1 MKGKEILVL
10 AGSPRKNGNS
20 DMLADAFIEGAQ
32 KAGHSV
38 TKIYAA
44 AHKVN
49 GCLGCNKCWSDGTHC
64 IQKDD
69 MVKLYSAFEKATVL
83 VFATPLYYYSW
94 SAQIKCV
101 LDRTFTYASP
111 DRKFAMAVKECAL
124 LVAAETR
131 EVADLDGLVGS
142 YRIAARFCNW
152 KDKGVLLATGVY
164 EKGAVKAGDWLEQA
178 KKMGMEI

>member
-1 MKGKEILVL
+1 MRTKEILVL
-10 AGSPRKNGNS
+10 AGSPRINGNS

-32 KAGHSV
+32 NAGHSV

-49 GCLGCNKCWSDGTHC
+49 GCLGCYKCWSDGTHC
-64 IQKDD
+64 VQKDD
-69 MVKLYSAFEKATVL
+69 MVKIYPAFEKASVL

-94 SAQIKCV
+94 SAQIKSV

-111 DRKFAMAVKECAL
+111 NRKFTMAVKECAL
-124 LVAAETR
+124 LVAAETI

-142 YRIAARFCNW
+142 YRISAHFCKW
-152 KDKGVLLATGVY
+152 KDRGVLLATGVY
-164 EKGAVKAGDWLEQA
+164 EKGAVKKGNWLERA

>member
-1 MKGKEILVL
+1 MEGKEILVL
-10 AGSPRKNGNS
+10 AGSPRINGNS
-20 DMLADAFIEGAQ
+20 DMLADAFIEGAK

-38 TKIYAA
+38 TKIYVA

-69 MVKLYSAFEKATVL
+69 MVKLYPAFEKATVL

-94 SAQIKCV
+94 SAQLKCV

-124 LVAAETR
+124 LVAAETS

-142 YRIAARFCNW
+142 YRIAARFCHW
-152 KDKGVLLATGVY
+152 KDKGMLLATGVY
-164 EKGAVKAGDWLEQA
+164 EKGAVKAGDWLERA
-178 KKMGMEI
+178 RKMGMEI

>member
-1 MKGKEILVL
+1 MEKREILVL
-10 AGSPRKNGNS
+10 AGSPRINGNS

-32 KAGHSV
+32 NAGHSV

-64 IQKDD
+64 VQKDD
-69 MVKLYSAFEKATVL
+69 MVKIYPAFEKASVL

-94 SAQIKCV
+94 SAQIKSV

-111 DRKFAMAVKECAL
+111 DRKAKMAIRECAL

-131 EVADLDGLVGS
+131 DIADLDGLIGS
-142 YRIAARFCNW
+142 YRISARFCRW
-152 KDKGVLLATGVY
+152 KDRGILVATGVY
-164 EKGAVKAGDWLEQA
+164 EKGAVKAGNWLEQA
-178 KKMGMEI
+178 RKMGMEI

>member
-1 MKGKEILVL
+1 MGKKEILVL
-10 AGSPRKNGNS
+10 AGSPRINGNS

-32 KAGHSV
+32 NAGHSV

-64 IQKDD
+64 VQKDD
-69 MVKLYSAFEKATVL
+69 MVKIYPAFEKASVL

-94 SAQIKCV
+94 SAQIKSV

-111 DRKFAMAVKECAL
+111 GRKANMAVKECAL

-131 EVADLDGLVGS
+131 EPADLDGLVGS
-142 YRIAARFCNW
+142 YRIAARFCRW
-152 KDKGVLLATGVY
+152 KDRGVLLATGVY
-164 EKGAVKAGDWLEQA
+164 EKGAVKEGNWLEQA

>member
-1 MKGKEILVL
+1 MKTKEILVL
-10 AGSPRKNGNS
+10 AGSPRINGNS

-32 KAGHSV
+32 NAGHSV

-44 AHKVN
+44 THKVN

-64 IQKDD
+64 VQKDD
-69 MVKLYSAFEKATVL
+69 MVKIYPAFEKASVL

-94 SAQIKCV
+94 SAQIKSV

-111 DRKFAMAVKECAL
+111 DRKSKMAIRECAL
-124 LVAAETR
+124 LVAAETK
-131 EVADLDGLVGS
+131 EVSDLDGLVGS
-142 YRIAARFCNW
+142 YRISARFCRW
-152 KDKGVLLATGVY
+152 KDRGVLLATGVY
-164 EKGAVKAGDWLEQA
+164 EKGAVKEGNWLDQA

>member
-1 MKGKEILVL
+1 MEKREILVL
-10 AGSPRKNGNS
+10 VGSPRINGNS

-32 KAGHSV
+32 NAGHSV

-64 IQKDD
+64 VQKDD
-69 MVKLYSAFEKATVL
+69 MVKIYPAFEKASVL

-94 SAQIKCV
+94 SAQIKSV

-111 DRKFAMAVKECAL
+111 DRKAKMAIRECAL

-131 EVADLDGLVGS
+131 DIADLDGLIGS
-142 YRIAARFCNW
+142 YRISARFCRW
-152 KDKGVLLATGVY
+152 KDRGILVATGVY
-164 EKGAVKAGDWLEQA
+164 EKGAVKARNWLEQA
-178 KKMGMEI
+178 RKMGMEI